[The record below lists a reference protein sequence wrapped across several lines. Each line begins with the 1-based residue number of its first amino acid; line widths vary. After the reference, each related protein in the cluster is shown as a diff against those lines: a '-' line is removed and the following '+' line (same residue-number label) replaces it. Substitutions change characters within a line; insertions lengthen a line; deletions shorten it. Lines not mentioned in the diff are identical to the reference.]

1 MHASPSHN
9 YISMLEFRQFVVALN
24 GKSYRDTKH
33 IENGFS
39 PPKHGSIAAPW
50 KMSTVSGVFFFN
62 GEYKIRRVESVT
74 KKKKYSTGKSFEPY
88 YYLNPP
94 GLMGTLLIDANK
106 EMSKYNN

>member
-1 MHASPSHN
+1 
-9 YISMLEFRQFVVALN
+9 
-24 GKSYRDTKH
+24 
-33 IENGFS
+33 
-39 PPKHGSIAAPW
+39 
-50 KMSTVSGVFFFN
+50 MSTQGFFFN

-94 GLMGTLLIDANK
+94 GLIISLWLNDKSKNEMGTLLIDANK